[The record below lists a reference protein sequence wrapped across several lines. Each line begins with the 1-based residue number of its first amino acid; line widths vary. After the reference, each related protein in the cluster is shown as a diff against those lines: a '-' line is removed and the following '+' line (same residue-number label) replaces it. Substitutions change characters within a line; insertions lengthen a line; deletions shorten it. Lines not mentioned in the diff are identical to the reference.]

1 MPTAS
6 VNGIDLNYRV
16 DGREG
21 APWLLF
27 SNSLGTNLGMW
38 DGQIE
43 ALAPHF
49 RILRYDSRGH
59 GASGAPDE
67 DYTIELLGRDALGL
81 LDHLEIGTTFYC
93 GLSKGGMV
101 GQWLGANAGERL
113 EKLILSNTSS
123 YMEPKEI
130 WNERIAMARNQGMDA
145 LVDTVIQRWF
155 TSGFIDGNPS
165 EVARVREMILTSP
178 SRGYAGC
185 CAAIRDMDLRGILAS
200 IAVPAL
206 VIVGAEDPAT
216 PPAAGELIAESIPG
230 ARLHVIEDAAH
241 LSNVEKPAQYLAA
254 MSDFFG
260 I

>member
-6 VNGIDLNYRV
+6 VNGIDLNYRI

-27 SNSLGTNLGMW
+27 SNSLGTTLSMW
-38 DGQIE
+38 DGQVGPLSE
-43 ALAPHF
+43 HF
-49 RILRYDSRGH
+49 RIVRYDSRGH
-59 GASGAPDE
+59 GASSAPDE

-81 LDHLEIGTTFYC
+81 LDHLEIDKTFYC

-101 GQWLGANAGERL
+101 GQWLGANAGGRL

-130 WNERIAMARNQGMDA
+130 WNERIATARNEGMEP
-145 LVDTVIQRWF
+145 LVDLIIQRWF
-155 TSGFIDGNPS
+155 TPGFVEGNPD
-165 EVARVREMILTSP
+165 EIARVREMILAAP
-178 SRGYAGC
+178 GHGYAGC
-185 CAAIRDMDLRGILAS
+185 CAAIRDMDQRGILPS
-200 IAVPAL
+200 IAVPTM
-206 VIVGAEDPAT
+206 VIVGADDPAT
-216 PPAAGELIAESIPG
+216 VPAAGELIAESIPG
-230 ARLHVIEDAAH
+230 AGLHVIENAAH
-241 LSNVEKPAQYLAA
+241 LSNLEQPAQYLAA

>member
-6 VNGIDLNYRV
+6 VNGIDLNYRI

-43 ALAPHF
+43 PLSRHF
-49 RILRYDSRGH
+49 RIVRYDSRGH
-59 GASGAPDE
+59 GASSAPDE

-81 LDHLEIGTTFYC
+81 LDHLEIDKTFYC

-101 GQWLGANAGERL
+101 GQWLGANAGGRL

-130 WNERIAMARNQGMDA
+130 WNERIATARTEGMEA
-145 LVDTVIQRWF
+145 LVDLVVQRWF
-155 TSGFIDGNPS
+155 TPGFIEGNAA
-165 EVARVREMILTSP
+165 EIARVRDMILTSP
-178 SRGYAGC
+178 GHGYAGC
-185 CAAIRDMDLRGILAS
+185 CAAIRDMDQRGILPS
-200 IAVPAL
+200 IAVPTM

-216 PPAAGELIAESIPG
+216 VPAAGELIAESIPG
-230 ARLHVIEDAAH
+230 ARLHVIENAAH
-241 LSNVEKPAQYLAA
+241 LSNVEQPAQYLAA

>member
-6 VNGIDLNYRV
+6 VNGIDLNYRI

-27 SNSLGTNLGMW
+27 SNSLGTNLSMW

-43 ALAPHF
+43 PLSDHF
-49 RILRYDSRGH
+49 RIVRYDSRGH
-59 GASGAPDE
+59 GGSGAPDA

-81 LDHLEIGTTFYC
+81 LDHLEIDKTFYC

-101 GQWLGANAGERL
+101 GQWLGANAGGRI

-123 YMEPKEI
+123 YMEPKDI
-130 WNERIAMARNQGMDA
+130 WNERIATARSDGMEP
-145 LVDTVIQRWF
+145 LVDLVIQRWF
-155 TSGFIDGNPS
+155 TPGFIADNAA
-165 EVARVREMILTSP
+165 EIARVREMILAVP
-178 SRGYAGC
+178 GHGYAGC
-185 CAAIRDMDLRGILAS
+185 CAAIRDMDQRGILPS
-200 IAVPAL
+200 IAVPTM

-216 PPAAGELIAESIPG
+216 VPAAGELIADAIPG
-230 ARLHVIEDAAH
+230 ARLHVIENAAH
-241 LSNVEKPAQYLAA
+241 LANLEQPAQYLAA